1 MLRLAITISMTMV
14 SKWYQIVLKILFAI
28 FFARKE
34 GNYQFEIYSSL
45 NRYKLWENF
54 LKKYLIRISQYSTNS
69 AKCTKTSMAHKF
81 RRQYGIACDKNQTK
95 TLRNQKTLDQSRQYD
110 YSASANGR
118 QNRCPASL
126 IVFNTKYQKKNQT
139 K

>member
-1 MLRLAITISMTMV
+1 
-14 SKWYQIVLKILFAI
+14 
-28 FFARKE
+28 
-34 GNYQFEIYSSL
+34 
-45 NRYKLWENF
+45 
-54 LKKYLIRISQYSTNS
+54 
-69 AKCTKTSMAHKF
+69 MAHKF
-81 RRQYGIACDKNQTK
+81 RREYGITCDKNQTK

-126 IVFNTKYQKKNQT
+126 IVINTKYQKKKIQT